1 MVCPKLKKGDCM
13 ISSNACSQS
22 YMKKMIMFKSCPIF
36 KKGKMK
42 KPKMMSKKK
51 KVMKRK
57 SKKRKK

>member
-1 MVCPKLKKGDCM
+1 M